1 LSQAIGEEGRGTEL
15 HERALSVVRE
25 VRKVIIGKDT
35 VITKVLLAMLSR
47 GHILLE
53 DVPGVGKTTMAVAL
67 ASAMNLHYNRIQFT
81 PEVMPADVVGY
92 SVLDRESGALSFR
105 PGAALCNLLLV
116 DEINRA
122 SSKTQSALLEA
133 MEENAVTVDGV
144 THDIEPPYTVIATQ
158 NPAGSA
164 GTQLLPE
171 SQLDRFMVRLSLGY
185 PAMEDEVLM
194 LKSRRNE
201 NPLRAVSHV
210 ANREDIREM
219 QRQADAVH
227 VDDDLY
233 AYIARIAAATRE
245 DGRLRTGAS
254 PRASLALL
262 SMGRS
267 AAWFAGRDYMIPAD
281 VDAVLFDVLEHRVA
295 VDPQALAERESVRD
309 VIEDI
314 VKRTPRPQI
323 LKNRMTEVRRSLG
336 A

>member
-1 LSQAIGEEGRGTEL
+1 LPDTISEAGRGTEL
-15 HERALSVVRE
+15 HEKARSVISE
-25 VRKVIIGKDT
+25 VRKVIIGKDA
-35 VITKVLLAMLSR
+35 VIVKVLLAMLSR

-144 THDIEPPYTVIATQ
+144 THEIAPPYTVIATQ

-185 PAMEDEVLM
+185 PAMEDEVSI
-194 LKSRRNE
+194 LKSRRSE
-201 NPLRAVSHV
+201 NPVKAVNHV
-210 ANREDIREM
+210 AHREDIREM
-219 QRQADAVH
+219 QRQADAVY

-233 AYIARIAAATRE
+233 AYIARIACATRE
-245 DGRLRTGAS
+245 DGRLRMGAS

-262 SMGRS
+262 SMGRA

-281 VDAVLFDVLEHRVA
+281 IDAVIFDVLEHRLTVN
-295 VDPQALAERESVRD
+295 PQASTEKETARD

-314 VKRTPRPQI
+314 ARHTQRPQI
-323 LKNRMTEVRRSLG
+323 LKRKTAVLQRSLG